1 MAATAHA
8 ARQHDA
14 HPSAELYV
22 TYFASALETGRRS
35 GTYRKLEAIVKDFDR
50 SGGADAPC
58 NRRRRGL
65 CGGGY
70 RRVQQ
75 YHPPKKAPQRA
86 PGRIPAAARTRS
98 RLTRLSCARPS
109 TCTA

>member
-1 MAATAHA
+1 MAAAAHA

-14 HPSAELYV
+14 HPSAVLYV

-58 NRRRRGL
+58 ARRRRGL

-70 RRVQQ
+70 RLFLLYQR
-75 YHPPKKAPQRA
+75 HKKERLLEPFNCTLHAPLA
-86 PGRIPAAARTRS
+86 PSAPRCRGRT
-98 RLTRLSCARPS
+98 
-109 TCTA
+109 